1 MIEPSITTSS
11 THPVYCPFHS
21 VLKYKLIILVGEIL
35 RKRFFIFLY
44 IHSIGETTIFFFFF
58 LNIPSLLVKNPS
70 DWIYMLILIGIF
82 K

>member
-1 MIEPSITTSS
+1 MIEPSIPTSS

-58 LNIPSLLVKNPS
+58 NLLVTNPS

>member
-44 IHSIGETTIFFFFF
+44 IHSIGETTIFFFF
-58 LNIPSLLVKNPS
+58 NIPSLLVTNPS

>member
-44 IHSIGETTIFFFFF
+44 IHSIGETTIFFF
-58 LNIPSLLVKNPS
+58 NIPSLLVTNPS

>member
-58 LNIPSLLVKNPS
+58 NIPSLLVTNPS